1 MPTASV
7 PELTDGDVR
16 LRGHRAQ
23 DAARVVEQVSDERSR
38 RWTTVPMPYG
48 PAEADA
54 FLAQVAAEWTD
65 GSGRWWAVEVDGR
78 FAGTV
83 NYSVRGAGA
92 AEIGFGLHP
101 DARGKQVATRAVGLV
116 LAYAFAQ
123 DGVETMGWRAARGNL
138 ASWRVA
144 WANGFSLD
152 GTWPGQH
159 VTPSG
164 MRDDLWVGHLDAD
177 AAREPRLPWW
187 EPASLQGNGIRLR
200 EWRES
205 DRPDAGP
212 DETARRYVVT
222 QTMVPAPETFD
233 TWLLDTRTSMAVG
246 EGVHWCVAD
255 AHTDEMLGG
264 IQVDQLDSRA
274 TRGSGMVAYWLTPRA
289 RGRGVLGTALDLVV
303 EHAFAERTDPA
314 GLTGLGVHRLWAG
327 TDARNRASQRALRR
341 AGFREVLLEKQVLT
355 HAGQDPKEAFDAVSF
370 ELLASDDRAAT
381 RVEPAPDTVI
391 ETARLR
397 LRPWRESDRP
407 APGAGPD
414 EAALRGMPA
423 GVVPTAETF
432 DEFLR
437 RRGHYRDKGTHDF
450 AIADRVTDE
459 VLGSIAVF
467 GIDRAVGHGEVGYWL
482 HPGGR
487 GKGYLDEALAAV
499 VEHAFRP
506 ADDGGAGLDRLHADT
521 VLDNYASRAVLL
533 RNGFRLWGEDHRAY
547 VAADGERSDGAY
559 YELLREWVDRPVAVE
574 IPVVDGER
582 VRLRP
587 WRAADAAAIVDACTD
602 PTTRHWLAGL
612 PEPYDEKAALAYVH
626 QAREDAAAGTSITW
640 CIADVR
646 TDEPLGSLQL
656 SGLRGPRPG
665 TAAVG
670 YWALPQARGR
680 GAVTEGVRLAVRHAF
695 LPTEEGGLG
704 RHRTV
709 LLAADGNAA
718 SQAVAERIGFSRNGI
733 EHQAETLGDGSTV
746 DLVRFELLES
756 DWRS

>member
-1 MPTASV
+1 MPIPV

-16 LRGHRAQ
+16 LRGHRAE
-23 DAARVVEQVSDERSR
+23 DVARVVEQVNDERSR

-48 PAEADA
+48 PAEAEA
-54 FLAQVAAEWTD
+54 FLAQTAAEWAD

-83 NYSVRGAGA
+83 NYTVRGGGA

-101 DARGKQVATRAVGLV
+101 DARGRRVATRAVGLV

-123 DGVETMGWRAARGNL
+123 DGVGTMGWRAARGNL

-144 WANGFSLD
+144 WGNGFSLD

-164 MRDDLWVGHLDAD
+164 VRDDLWVGHLDA
-177 AAREPRLPWW
+177 ASPREPRLPWW
-187 EPASLQGNGIRLR
+187 EPKTLQSNGIRLR
-200 EWRES
+200 EWREP
-205 DRPDAGP
+205 DRPGEGP
-212 DETARRYVVT
+212 DEVARAYVVSE
-222 QTMVPAPETFD
+222 TMVPSPETFD
-233 TWLLDTRTSMAVG
+233 SWLLDTRTAMATG
-246 EGVHWCVAD
+246 EGVHWCIAD
-255 AHTDEMLGG
+255 ARTDEVLGG

-274 TRGSGMVAYWLTPRA
+274 TRGSGMVAYWLAPPA
-289 RGRGVLGTALDLVV
+289 RGRGVLGTALGLVV
-303 EHAFAERTDPA
+303 DHAFAERTDLA
-314 GLTGLGVHRLWAG
+314 GRTGLGLHRLWAG

-341 AGFREVLLEKQVLT
+341 AGFREVLHEKQVLT
-355 HAGQDPKEAFDAVSF
+355 HAGQDPKDAFDAISF
-370 ELLASDDRAAT
+370 ELLATDGRAAT
-381 RVEPAPDTVI
+381 RVEPAPATVI

-407 APGAGPD
+407 APGSGPD

-467 GIDRAVGHGEVGYWL
+467 GIDREVGHGEVGYWL
-482 HPGGR
+482 HPGSR
-487 GKGYLDEALAAV
+487 GKGYLDESLAAV
-499 VEHAFRP
+499 VQHAFRP
-506 ADDGGAGLDRLHADT
+506 ADEGGAGLDRLHAGT
-521 VLDNYASRAVLL
+521 VLDNYSSRAALL
-533 RNGFRLWGEDHRAY
+533 RNGFRLWGEDHQAY

-559 YELLREWVDRPVAVE
+559 YELLRDWVGRSSAVATPVIE
-574 IPVVDGER
+574 GER

-587 WRAADAAAIVDACTD
+587 WRPADAAAVVVACTD

-612 PEPYDEKAALAYVH
+612 PEPYDEAAARAYVH
-626 QAREDAAAGTSITW
+626 QTREEAAAGRAVTW
-640 CIADVR
+640 CIADVA
-646 TDEPLGSLQL
+646 TDEPLGALELGS
-656 SGLRGPRPG
+656 LRGPRPG
-665 TAAVG
+665 TASVG
-670 YWALPQARGR
+670 YWALPEARGR

-695 LPTEEGGLG
+695 VPAEDGGLD
-704 RHRTV
+704 RRRLV
-709 LLAADGNAA
+709 LIAGDSNTA

-733 EHQAETLGDGSTV
+733 EHQAERLGDGSTV
-746 DLVRFELLES
+746 DMVRFELLAD
-756 DWRS
+756 DWTP